1 MKRQLTSI
9 LLFSALLMGGA
20 STFVSCTDH
29 ESDAAY
35 VANGTIADEL
45 YKQAQNFET
54 EKTKLQ
60 GKIDGLTT
68 DLNALKAKLDGM
80 TAEGGNITIIENNIQ
95 NITNNISALQS
106 RLDQAETAINDAKK
120 AAQAAQ
126 DKSKDYTDQEIT
138 ALKTELTQA
147 KTDLNNEIDA
157 VKTLV
162 SNNKTA
168 IETLQNS
175 LTDLS
180 GKVAENT
187 QKLAEHDQMF
197 EDLVYLLDDL
207 QTNTTTMIGNLQ
219 NMYDDLEARLTT
231 DEAALDAV
239 KKGQATL
246 EQTVDL
252 LQTKLD
258 EKVDKTSFDEVK
270 AVVDANKTDIEALKA
285 SITAVEAELAN
296 KVAQSDFDVLNGK
309 VSDLDAAY
317 KAADQALESKITAL
331 QEEVNTKLNELFAAM
346 ANMVTGIELQA
357 TESPISGYENLSFL
371 GAEAHILGTY
381 YGTANK
387 MAKIGDETINAQDL
401 LITENGENA
410 GVVYATINPSNKD
423 FSGLKFKVV
432 DSQGNEAPFTATVTK
447 SDRVLKYGMNRAS
460 ASNLY
465 AIKINLDKD
474 KINDAKTWTSADAA
488 ELKDAA
494 KQVLEK
500 LKDRSNTLNLTDV
513 ATTVAKTFNNRL
525 TAYGLQL
532 EQEVTVNGKTE
543 TRNITSKLSLAATA
557 LRPLSYNFLEN
568 GIKYNLRDIPTLES
582 KGLYINTDDL
592 KWTNLDHIA
601 DINQT
606 IDVDVPDV
614 DAITI
619 DGSKVKINASG
630 ELVWA
635 DPNNKTDINDLQGVK
650 VTVNGIT
657 FLANAVKCD
666 KTKKQ
671 TVTVTVSMAQF
682 NTMIDQI
689 NSQVGNMLGTV
700 TDLANKVNGYVET
713 IDGNIINRV
722 NNYIH
727 KFNYYLDNAN
737 KFLQPAMFATDGT
750 NWAKLPTIAN
760 GATYTKQGS
769 SIVLVATSYT
779 AELLAPAYKKYIT
792 VTSPS
797 GQKVSGV
804 RLNQVLDGD
813 WHKVG
818 FTASELG
825 TYTINYQ
832 AVDYSGN
839 VVSKNFYVKA
849 VK

>member
-45 YKQAQNFET
+45 YKQAQKFET
-54 EKTKLQ
+54 EKTNLQ
-60 GKIDGLTT
+60 GQIEGLTQ
-68 DLNALKAKLDGM
+68 DLTTLRGRLEGM
-80 TAEGGNITIIENNIQ
+80 TGEGGNITIIYQNIQ
-95 NITNNISALQS
+95 NIENNIKALQGK
-106 RLDQAETAINDAKK
+106 LQEAETAITEAKK
-120 AAQAAQ
+120 AAETAKN
-126 DKSKDYTDQEIT
+126 DSKNYTDQEIT
-138 ALKTELTQA
+138 ALRGELAQA
-147 KTDLNNEIDA
+147 KTDLNNEISA
-157 VKTLV
+157 VKILV
-162 SNNKTA
+162 NNNKTA
-168 IETLQNS
+168 IETLQTS
-175 LTDLS
+175 LADLTE
-180 GKVAENT
+180 KVNANT

-197 EDLVYLLDDL
+197 EDLVYMLDDM
-207 QTNTTTMIGNLQ
+207 QTNTTTKISNLQ

-231 DEAALDAV
+231 DEAALEAV
-239 KKGQATL
+239 KNGQATL
-246 EQTVDL
+246 EQTVGL

-258 EKVDKTSFDEVK
+258 EKVDKTSFDAVK
-270 AVVDANKTDIEALKA
+270 AAVDANKTDIDALKA
-285 SITAVEAELAN
+285 RITTVETELAT
-296 KVAQSDFDVLNGK
+296 KVSQSDFDVLNGK

-381 YGTANK
+381 YGTAAK

-423 FSGLKFKVV
+423 FSGLKLKVV

-447 SDRVLKYGMNRAS
+447 SDRVLKYGINRAS

-465 AIKINLDKD
+465 AIKINLDAD

-494 KQVLEK
+494 KQVLNK

-568 GIKYNLRDIPTLES
+568 GININIKDIPTLEE
-582 KGLYINTDDL
+582 KGIYVDTSSL
-592 KWTNLDHIA
+592 KWTDLDHIA
-601 DINQT
+601 DITQSVT
-606 IDVDVPDV
+606 VDVPDPASV
-614 DAITI
+614 TI
-619 DGSKVKINASG
+619 DGKKVTISADGQLRWAEGSNKDNIDDISG
-630 ELVWA
+630 V
-635 DPNNKTDINDLQGVK
+635 D
-650 VTVNGIT
+650 VTVNGVT
-657 FLANAVKCD
+657 FGKGAVKWD
-666 KTKKQ
+666 TEKQ
-671 TVTVTVSMAQF
+671 VIKVTVSMKQF
-682 NTMIDQI
+682 NDMIDQI
-689 NSQVGNMLGTV
+689 NSQVGNMIGSV
-700 TDLANKVNGYVET
+700 NDLANKVNGYVET
-713 IDGNIINRV
+713 IDGSIINRV

>member
-35 VANGTIADEL
+35 EQHGTIAEEL
-45 YKQAQNFET
+45 KKQADEFNNYVT
-54 EKTKLQ
+54 KT
-60 GKIDGLTT
+60 DGLITNLQTQLNDLKNKHDQDIT
-68 DLNALKAKLDGM
+68 DLNGKINALKGELATAKTEIANAQATADKALAQANTNAADIDQLKKDLAQAKLDLTEEINRVAQLVQDNKDALDALAARV
-80 TAEGGNITIIENNIQ
+80 TANEANIQQNTDYIMELLQMIENLEES
-95 NITNNISALQS
+95 TNMSI
-106 RLDQAETAINDAKK
+106 
-120 AAQAAQ
+120 
-126 DKSKDYTDQEIT
+126 
-138 ALKTELTQA
+138 
-147 KTDLNNEIDA
+147 
-157 VKTLV
+157 
-162 SNNKTA
+162 
-168 IETLQNS
+168 NS
-175 LTDLS
+175 LTNQVNDLW
-180 GKVAENT
+180 T
-187 QKLAEHDQMF
+187 KLAE
-197 EDLVYLLDDL
+197 
-207 QTNTTTMIGNLQ
+207 
-219 NMYDDLEARLTT
+219 
-231 DEAALDAV
+231 DEATLQQVVD
-239 KKGQATL
+239 GQATL
-246 EQTVDL
+246 QQAVDAL
-252 LQTKLD
+252 NTKLD
-258 EKVDKTSFDEVK
+258 EKVNKDDFESVK
-270 AVVDANKTDIEALKA
+270 AQVEANKADIATLKTQYDEIKSEMA
-285 SITAVEAELAN
+285 K
-296 KVAQSDFDVLNGK
+296 KVSQEDFDVLTAK
-309 VSDLDAAY
+309 VSTM
-317 KAADQALESKITAL
+317 ETAL
-331 QEEVNTKLNELFAAM
+331 KNADDALSTKINDLEAKVNEKLNELFAAM

-423 FSGLKFKVV
+423 FSGLKLKVV

-447 SDRVLKYGMNRAS
+447 SDRVLKYGINRAS

-500 LKDRSNTLNLTDV
+500 LKDRSNNLNLTDV
-513 ATTVAKTFNNRL
+513 STTVAKTFNNRL

-532 EQEVTVNGKTE
+532 EQEITVNGKTE

-557 LRPLSYNFLEN
+557 LRPLSYKFLED

-619 DGSKVKINASG
+619 DGNKVKINASG

-635 DPNNKTDINDLQGVK
+635 DPNNKTDINDLKGVK

-700 TDLANKVNGYVET
+700 TDLANKVNGYVDN
-713 IDGNIINRV
+713 IDGSIINRV

-750 NWAKLPTIAN
+750 NWAKLPTIYN